1 MMIQVRCHSYW
12 SMITNEWY
20 IFVSMKSIC
29 DHETHCSAD
38 NSVLLPRSPIL
49 RRARVGPVAEP
60 SHYLASD
67 VSFSAFWGNH
77 QPKPGTRGPWLAAR
91 RRQREFWTAIRP
103 PGDPQKPAHD
113 QCASSIAY
121 NRFPKMLEAGFVRD
135 LPQLCLPEE
144 TVWRGRGDLLLT
156 LAHLPA
162 PAISISSWN
171 VFDWLYTIRIEI
183 LCVLCNQMLFRNQIS
198 VVNHFV
204 NRSQD
209 WMQRSLSDC

>member
-1 MMIQVRCHSYW
+1 MIVLRLYNQYNMGPTKIFLRSFSHTDDDTCTLSSYW

-67 VSFSAFWGNH
+67 VSFSAFCGNH
-77 QPKPGTRGPWLAAR
+77 EPKPGTRGPWLAGR

-103 PGDPQKPAHD
+103 PGDPRKPAHD
-113 QCASSIAY
+113 QYVLLQLHIID
-121 NRFPKMLEAGFVRD
+121 FPRCWKLDLWETSPNFVYLRRPFGGGGETCFWLLHIFQHLQSAPLHQMCLIDSTPLE
-135 LPQLCLPEE
+135 
-144 TVWRGRGDLLLT
+144 
-156 LAHLPA
+156 
-162 PAISISSWN
+162 
-171 VFDWLYTIRIEI
+171 
-183 LCVLCNQMLFRNQIS
+183 
-198 VVNHFV
+198 
-204 NRSQD
+204 
-209 WMQRSLSDC
+209 